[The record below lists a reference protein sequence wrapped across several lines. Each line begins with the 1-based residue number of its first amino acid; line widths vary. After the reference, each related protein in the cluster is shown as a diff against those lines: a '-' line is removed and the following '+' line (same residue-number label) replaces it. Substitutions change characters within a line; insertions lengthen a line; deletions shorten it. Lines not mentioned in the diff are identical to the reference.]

1 MARKLQTEKAVY
13 TRADVAFD
21 LQKFGIEKDSVEVS
35 KLVWDAY
42 VHFGK
47 DAAIRLSFYDNERK
61 RPLVDEYQ
69 LDYLVETADS
79 NLLFPLLQKE
89 LQAGDCSLQALDHAV
104 TEIMGGT
111 VLVQAGQ
118 DLLGTVVGTQGIAK
132 VRNEAAA
139 VFNGYSGLVGRY
151 DDAKHQVKYLMA
163 DFVKLRGQI
172 CDVYRRQ
179 AMALVGAFGDAIKSV
194 DPQLFDFDSVEWLD
208 VQGMLQQ
215 IKLDYDRIAEKC
227 STLMGDISESFS
239 QSLQSAST
247 SYRSAG
253 SKTTGLI
260 VAALKMASH
269 YVDVGQKTTEM
280 QQELLMLKNSVKRDV
295 TLIKG
300 DLGRLTVI
308 YKTLNDLYIPQS
320 EVFCRF
326 SRQVLSA
333 EWQKLEE
340 TLYADPAVNA
350 LKQQRDQLL
359 DETRELEKEM
369 ADTEINIGYYTTHIE
384 ECRQLLESLRDRYE
398 QAKNSKPDRPSALTN
413 LFTFGSAN
421 TKYNRN
427 IYEWNQACKPVVSR
441 FEDLQVDVKLDNNEL
456 KQLQSDQVKNK
467 QRYQSLRQELSR
479 LNCQL
484 VERIHANPDVRK
496 AMLPHL
502 EAMIKLLHMGR
513 EIAESKLDRR
523 LAKTVTIT
531 QEDTELPA
539 EVKRNLSALAS
550 AVREEAHV
558 DGGTI
563 RQWMDEPTNT
573 LPDSFNRTSPAERMT
588 EEDVAWLTD
597 AGNAALQSTV
607 GLLEAWTNLQAM
619 RAQSAIA
626 HKAYDEQLAKLQ
638 DEFRRNLAGIDD
650 KAAVLHESIRRMNTA
665 DNYEQLKDALLS
677 LVGKDDI
684 FTEENWQQFFEGK
697 KTIEL

>member
-1 MARKLQTEKAVY
+1 M
-13 TRADVAFD
+13 
-21 LQKFGIEKDSVEVS
+21 
-35 KLVWDAY
+35 
-42 VHFGK
+42 
-47 DAAIRLSFYDNERK
+47 
-61 RPLVDEYQ
+61 
-69 LDYLVETADS
+69 
-79 NLLFPLLQKE
+79 
-89 LQAGDCSLQALDHAV
+89 
-104 TEIMGGT
+104 
-111 VLVQAGQ
+111 
-118 DLLGTVVGTQGIAK
+118 
-132 VRNEAAA
+132 
-139 VFNGYSGLVGRY
+139 
-151 DDAKHQVKYLMA
+151 
-163 DFVKLRGQI
+163 
-172 CDVYRRQ
+172 
-179 AMALVGAFGDAIKSV
+179 
-194 DPQLFDFDSVEWLD
+194 
-208 VQGMLQQ
+208 
-215 IKLDYDRIAEKC
+215 
-227 STLMGDISESFS
+227 
-239 QSLQSAST
+239 
-247 SYRSAG
+247 
-253 SKTTGLI
+253 
-260 VAALKMASH
+260 
-269 YVDVGQKTTEM
+269 
-280 QQELLMLKNSVKRDV
+280 
-295 TLIKG
+295 
-300 DLGRLTVI
+300 
-308 YKTLNDLYIPQS
+308 
-320 EVFCRF
+320 
-326 SRQVLSA
+326 
-333 EWQKLEE
+333 
-340 TLYADPAVNA
+340 
-350 LKQQRDQLL
+350 
-359 DETRELEKEM
+359 
-369 ADTEINIGYYTTHIE
+369 
-384 ECRQLLESLRDRYE
+384 ESLRDRYE
-398 QAKNSKPDRPSALTN
+398 QAKNSKPDRPSVLTN

-427 IYEWNQACKPVVSR
+427 VYEWNQACKPVVSR

-479 LNCQL
+479 LNRQL

-502 EAMIKLLHMGR
+502 EAVIKLLRMGR

-531 QEDTELPA
+531 QENTELPA
-539 EVKRNLSALAS
+539 EVKRNLSALTS
-550 AVREEAHV
+550 AIREEAHV
-558 DGGTI
+558 DGETI

-677 LVGKDDI
+677 LAGKDDT